1 MTELFHQAYNPV
13 AGSVLLSA
21 LTASIPPL
29 LLALLLAVLRVAPW
43 RAALA
48 AAATAFVLAW
58 LVWGMPLSLT
68 IAATTHGMAFGL
80 WPISWIVVSAVFFY
94 NLSVESGDF
103 DVIRRS
109 LARLTGD
116 RRVQLLLVAFCFG
129 ALIEGIAGFGAPVA
143 ITASMLAG
151 LGFEPI
157 MAASLAL
164 IANTAPVA
172 FGSLGIPVTT
182 LGGLLAPM
190 LGHDAQ
196 TTTRALSAMVGRQL
210 PIFSLVIPAYLVVL
224 YAGWKRMVEVWP
236 AVLVAGGTFAIGQFT
251 VSNFVGPELTDAL
264 SALFSLTAVAWL
276 LRVWQ
281 PAEEFTEGARVVVP
295 AVVAAPDG
303 HRIAVTAAVAPPD
316 TPRRVFRAYATYGIL
331 IVTVLIG
338 QIGNFAGLSNLAPP
352 ANVTALLKC
361 GQGGNRLCPDPWV
374 GPSATVDPQGF
385 RFPVWE
391 FSWPGAYQMVDGKPA
406 ALVQREAPVVAAS
419 SPYPLTYRLDFLAAA
434 GTLVFMASLLAFVPM
449 LIAGVPSSVLAT
461 TLRKTVRQLRLPV
474 ITIAFILSIATVMN
488 YSGMTSSMALALAK
502 TGVLFPF
509 FAAWLG
515 MIGVFLT
522 GSDTS
527 SNTLFG
533 PLQATTAK
541 LSGLDPVLMAATN
554 SSAGVMGKMI
564 SPQNLSVGAAGVGAV
579 GREGEILAK
588 VIVHSLILTT
598 LMGLLA
604 MLQAY
609 VVPWMVPKL

>member
-1 MTELFHQAYNPV
+1 MAEAFHQVYSPV
-13 AGSVLLSA
+13 GGSVLFSA
-21 LTASIPPL
+21 LVAALPPL
-29 LLALLLAVLRVAPW
+29 LLAVLLAGIRVAPW
-43 RAALA
+43 RSAIA
-48 AAATAFVLAW
+48 AAGAAFALAW
-58 LVWGMPLSLT
+58 LVWGMPFSLT
-68 IAATTHGMAFGL
+68 VAAATHGMAFGL
-80 WPISWIVVSAVFFY
+80 WPISWIVLSAVFFY

-109 LARLTGD
+109 LSRLTGD

-157 MAASLAL
+157 MAAGLAL

-182 LGGLLAPM
+182 LGGLLSPM
-190 LGHDAQ
+190 LGHDTQ
-196 TTTRALSAMVGRQL
+196 STTHALSAMVGRQL

-224 YAGWKRMVEVWP
+224 YAGWRRMVEIWP
-236 AVLVAGGTFAIGQFT
+236 AALTAGGSFAIGQFV

-264 SALFSLTAVAWL
+264 SALMSLTSVALL

-281 PAEEFTEGARVVVP
+281 PAEIYAAGAQFVVATVP
-295 AVVAAPDG
+295 AAVGGG
-303 HRIAVTAAVAPPD
+303 HFVAPPTQTVD
-316 TPRRVFRAYATYGIL
+316 AGSRVFRAYATYAIL

-338 QIGNFAGLSNLAPP
+338 QIGNFAGLSTLKPP

-361 GQGGNRLCPDPWV
+361 GQGGNRLCPDAWL
-374 GPSATVDPQGF
+374 GPSVSTSPQGF

-391 FSWPGAYQMVDGKPA
+391 FHWPGAYRLQDGKPA
-406 ALVQREAPVVAAS
+406 AVVQREPPIVAAS
-419 SPYPLTYRLDFLAAA
+419 TAYPLTYRLDFLAAA
-434 GTLVFMASLLAFVPM
+434 GTLVFVAALLASIPMIMSGMAPGAVWTTFVK
-449 LIAGVPSSVLAT
+449 
-461 TLRKTVRQLRLPV
+461 TLRQLRLPI

-509 FAAWLG
+509 FSAWLG

-541 LSGLDPVLMAATN
+541 LSGLDPILMGATN
-554 SSAGVMGKMI
+554 SSGGVMGKMI

-579 GREGEILAK
+579 GREGEIFAK
-588 VIVHSLILTT
+588 VFAHSLILTG

-609 VVPWMVPKL
+609 LVPWMVPAL

>member
-1 MTELFHQAYNPV
+1 MTELFHQVYNPV
-13 AGSVLLSA
+13 GGSVLLSA
-21 LTASIPPL
+21 LAASIPPL
-29 LLALLLAVLRVAPW
+29 LLAVLLAVLRVAPW
-43 RAALA
+43 RAAVA

-58 LVWGMPLSLT
+58 LVWGMPLTLT
-68 IAATTHGMAFGL
+68 IAAATHGMAFGL

-109 LARLTGD
+109 LSRLTGD
-116 RRVQLLLVAFCFG
+116 RRIQLLLVAFCFG

-210 PIFSLVIPAYLVVL
+210 PFFSLVIPAYLVIL
-224 YAGWKRMVEVWP
+224 YAGWRRTVEVWP
-236 AVLVAGGTFAIGQFT
+236 AVLVAGGTFAVGQFT

-264 SALFSLTAVAWL
+264 SALVSLTAVALL
-276 LRVWQ
+276 LRVWH
-281 PAEEFTEGARVVVP
+281 PAEEFTEGARL
-295 AVVAAPDG
+295 
-303 HRIAVTAAVAPPD
+303 AVAPPATRD
-316 TPRRVFRAYATYGIL
+316 TSGRVFRAYATYGVL

-338 QIGNFAGLSNLAPP
+338 QIGNFAGLSTLQPP

-361 GQGGNRLCPDPWV
+361 GQIGNRLCPEPWV
-374 GPSATVDPQGF
+374 GANASVDPQGF

-391 FSWPGAYQMVDGKPA
+391 FNWPGAYLVQDGRPA
-406 ALVQREAPVVAAS
+406 ALVQREAPVVTAS

-434 GTLVFMASLLAFVPM
+434 GTLVFLASLLAFVPM
-449 LIAGVPSSVLAT
+449 LIYGVPASALGT
-461 TLRKTVRQLRLPV
+461 TLGKTVRQLRLPV

-509 FAAWLG
+509 FSAWLG

-588 VIVHSLILTT
+588 VIVHSLILTA
-598 LMGLLA
+598 LMGVVA

>member
-1 MTELFHQAYNPV
+1 MADLFHQVYNPV
-13 AGSVLLSA
+13 AGSVFLSA

-29 LLALLLAVLRVAPW
+29 LLAVLLAVLRVAPW

-48 AAATAFVLAW
+48 AATTAFVLAW
-58 LVWGMPLSLT
+58 LVWGMPLSMA
-68 IAATTHGMAFGL
+68 IGAATHGMAFGL

-94 NLSVESGDF
+94 NLTVESGDF

-116 RRVQLLLVAFCFG
+116 RRIQLLLVAFCFG

-143 ITASMLAG
+143 ISASMLAG

-157 MAASLAL
+157 MAAALAL

-190 LGHDAQ
+190 LGHDVQ

-210 PIFSLVIPAYLVVL
+210 PIFSLIIPAYLVVL
-224 YAGWKRMVEVWP
+224 YAGWKRMIEVWP

-281 PAEEFTEGARVVVP
+281 PAEEYTEGANVVVP
-295 AVVAAPDG
+295 PTVMAPDG
-303 HRIAVTAAVAPPD
+303 HRLVVATAVTAPD
-316 TPRRVFRAYATYGIL
+316 TPKRVFRAYASYGIL

-338 QIGNFAGLSNLAPP
+338 QIGNFAGMSTLEPP

-361 GQGGNRLCPDPWV
+361 GQIGNRLCPEPWV
-374 GPSATVDPQGF
+374 GANASVDPQGF

-391 FSWPGAYQMVDGKPA
+391 FNWPGAYQMSGGRPA
-406 ALVQREAPVVAAS
+406 ALVQREPPVVASS

-434 GTLVFMASLLAFVPM
+434 GTLVLLASLLAFIPM
-449 LIAGVPSSVLAT
+449 AAAGVPASALGT
-461 TLRKTVRQLRLPV
+461 TLKKTARQLRLPV

-502 TGVLFPF
+502 TGVAFPF

-598 LMGLLA
+598 AMGLLA
-604 MLQAY
+604 LLQAY
-609 VVPWMVPKL
+609 VVPWMVPAL

>member
-1 MTELFHQAYNPV
+1 MPDVFQQVYSPV
-13 AGSVLLSA
+13 GGSVLLSA
-21 LTASIPPL
+21 LVASLPPL
-29 LLALLLAVLRVAPW
+29 LLAVLLAVLRVAPW
-43 RAALA
+43 RSAIA
-48 AAATAFVLAW
+48 AAATAFALAW
-58 LVWGMPLSLT
+58 LVWGMPLPLT
-68 IAATTHGMAFGL
+68 IAALTQGMAFGL
-80 WPISWIVVSAVFFY
+80 WPISWIVLSAVFFY

-116 RRVQLLLVAFCFG
+116 RRIQLLLVAFCFG

-143 ITASMLAG
+143 ISASMLAG

-157 MAASLAL
+157 MAAALAL

-182 LGGLLAPM
+182 LGALLAPM
-190 LGHDAQ
+190 LGHDTQ

-210 PIFSLVIPAYLVVL
+210 PLFSLIIPAYLVVL
-224 YAGWKRMVEVWP
+224 YAGWRRMVEVWP
-236 AVLVAGGTFAIGQFT
+236 AVLVAGGSFAIGQFT

-264 SALFSLTAVAWL
+264 SALFSLTSVALL

-281 PAEEFTEGARVVVP
+281 PAKNFTEGARLADSPGTTHDP
-295 AVVAAPDG
+295 AG
-303 HRIAVTAAVAPPD
+303 
-316 TPRRVFRAYATYGIL
+316 RVFRAYATYGVL
-331 IVTVLIG
+331 IVVVLIG
-338 QIGNFAGLSNLAPP
+338 QIGNFAGLSTLKPP

-361 GQGGNRLCPDPWV
+361 GQGGNRLCPDPWI
-374 GPSATVDPQGF
+374 GPSPTVDPQGF

-391 FSWPGAYQMVDGKPA
+391 FSWPGAYRMQDGRPA
-406 ALVQREAPVVAAS
+406 ALVQRDVPVVTAP

-434 GTLVFMASLLAFVPM
+434 GTLVFVAALVAFVPM
-449 LIAGVPSSVLAT
+449 MIRGVPPSALVT
-461 TLRKTVRQLRLPV
+461 TFAKTIRQLRLPIV
-474 ITIAFILSIATVMN
+474 TIAFILSIATVMN

-541 LSGLDPVLMAATN
+541 ISGLDPILMGATN

-588 VIVHSLILTT
+588 VVVHSLILTT
-598 LMGLLA
+598 MMGLLA